1 MTTAQEREDLRK
13 LAEAA
18 SALDHNER
26 MNWYSYEELIDAAMQ
41 REIDDL
47 RTALAKAERTLTLAG
62 YTDEHGAELWKPPLG
77 PSAAPL
83 LDKIDELQ
91 AKLTALEGQEPAAWV
106 EVVDTYEGPYN
117 FNGMEL
123 LSKGKHMLYAAAGA
137 APVPEGWQPI
147 ETAPKAGRSLILL
160 LTPSSF
166 PQVAYSNTWWVSGFS
181 VENKPTHW
189 MPLPA
194 APRSES

>member
-77 PSAAPL
+77 PSAAKPKSISFDEAKCGVRKPDCR
-83 LDKIDELQ
+83 DKPQ
-91 AKLTALEGQEPAAWV
+91 AGIRGV
-106 EVVDTYEGPYN
+106 
-117 FNGMEL
+117 
-123 LSKGKHMLYAAAGA
+123 
-137 APVPEGWQPI
+137 
-147 ETAPKAGRSLILL
+147 
-160 LTPSSF
+160 
-166 PQVAYSNTWWVSGFS
+166 
-181 VENKPTHW
+181 
-189 MPLPA
+189 
-194 APRSES
+194 